1 MIYEEELTKQII
13 SCAIEVHRTLGPGLL
28 ESSYEECLC
37 HEMAL
42 KKLPF
47 ERQKPLP
54 ISYKG
59 LKLSCRYRMDIV
71 VANKVILE
79 IKAIEVLTEI
89 HKAQLLTYL
98 KLSNLRV
105 GLLLNFSAR
114 LLKNGL
120 VRLVL

>member
-1 MIYEEELTKQII
+1 MIYEEELTNQII
-13 SCAIEVHRTLGPGLL
+13 SCAIEVHRILGPGLL
-28 ESSYEECLC
+28 ESNYEECLC
-37 HEMAL
+37 HEMSL

-47 ERQKPLP
+47 EKQKPLP

-59 LKLSCRYRMDIV
+59 LKLSCGYRMDIV
-71 VANKVILE
+71 VAKKVILE
-79 IKAIEVLTEI
+79 IKAIEVVTEI

-105 GLLLNFSAR
+105 GLLLNFSVQ

-120 VRLVL
+120 VRLVN